1 MNEEIQKYFSILIDS
16 LYARIQ
22 GNEEEEDLLL
32 GYLDKIWDNLT
43 SEQIE
48 IISKII
54 KQFKND
60 WNPEKLQTHTHRKSS
75 TRTLWTS
82 KKSESWW

>member
-1 MNEEIQKYFSILIDS
+1 MRKLKMNEKIQKYFSILINS

-32 GYLDKIWDNLT
+32 DCLDTIWDDLT
-43 SEQIE
+43 PEQIE

-54 KQFKND
+54 KEFKND
-60 WNPEKLQTHTHRKSS
+60 
-75 TRTLWTS
+75 
-82 KKSESWW
+82 

>member
-1 MNEEIQKYFSILIDS
+1 MNEKIQKYFSVLINS

-22 GNEEEEDLLL
+22 GNNEEEDLLL
-32 GYLDKIWDNLT
+32 DCLDTIWDDLT

-54 KQFKND
+54 KEFKND
-60 WNPEKLQTHTHRKSS
+60 
-75 TRTLWTS
+75 
-82 KKSESWW
+82 

>member
-32 GYLDKIWDNLT
+32 GYLDKIWYNLT
-43 SEQIE
+43 PEQIE

-54 KQFKND
+54 KQFKN
-60 WNPEKLQTHTHRKSS
+60 E
-75 TRTLWTS
+75 
-82 KKSESWW
+82 

>member
-1 MNEEIQKYFSILIDS
+1 MKMLVKRLKMNEEIQKYFCILIVS

-22 GNEEEEDLLL
+22 GNVEEEDLLL
-32 GYLDKIWDNLT
+32 GYLDEIWDSLT

-60 WNPEKLQTHTHRKSS
+60 
-75 TRTLWTS
+75 
-82 KKSESWW
+82 

>member
-1 MNEEIQKYFSILIDS
+1 MNEKIQKYFSILINS

-32 GYLDKIWDNLT
+32 DCLDTIWDDLT
-43 SEQIE
+43 PEQIE

-54 KQFKND
+54 KEFKND
-60 WNPEKLQTHTHRKSS
+60 
-75 TRTLWTS
+75 
-82 KKSESWW
+82 

>member
-32 GYLDKIWDNLT
+32 GYLDEIWDNLT
-43 SEQIE
+43 PEQIE

-60 WNPEKLQTHTHRKSS
+60 
-75 TRTLWTS
+75 
-82 KKSESWW
+82 

>member
-1 MNEEIQKYFSILIDS
+1 MKMLVRRLKMNEEIQKYFSILINS

-22 GNEEEEDLLL
+22 GNAEEEDLLL
-32 GYLDKIWDNLT
+32 GYLDEIWDSLT

-60 WNPEKLQTHTHRKSS
+60 
-75 TRTLWTS
+75 
-82 KKSESWW
+82 

>member
-1 MNEEIQKYFSILIDS
+1 MNEEIQKYFCILIDS

-32 GYLDKIWDNLT
+32 GYLDKIWYNLT
-43 SEQIE
+43 PEQIE

-60 WNPEKLQTHTHRKSS
+60 
-75 TRTLWTS
+75 
-82 KKSESWW
+82 

>member
-1 MNEEIQKYFSILIDS
+1 MNEEIQKYFSILINS

-32 GYLDKIWDNLT
+32 GYLDEIWDNLT
-43 SEQIE
+43 PEQIE

-60 WNPEKLQTHTHRKSS
+60 
-75 TRTLWTS
+75 
-82 KKSESWW
+82 

>member
-1 MNEEIQKYFSILIDS
+1 MNEEIQKYFCILIDS

-32 GYLDKIWDNLT
+32 GYLDKIWYNLT
-43 SEQIE
+43 PEQIE

-54 KQFKND
+54 KQFKN
-60 WNPEKLQTHTHRKSS
+60 E
-75 TRTLWTS
+75 
-82 KKSESWW
+82 

>member
-22 GNEEEEDLLL
+22 GNEEEENLLL
-32 GYLDKIWDNLT
+32 GYLDEIWDSLT

-60 WNPEKLQTHTHRKSS
+60 
-75 TRTLWTS
+75 
-82 KKSESWW
+82 

>member
-22 GNEEEEDLLL
+22 GNEEEENLLL
-32 GYLDKIWDNLT
+32 GYLDKIWDSLT

-60 WNPEKLQTHTHRKSS
+60 
-75 TRTLWTS
+75 
-82 KKSESWW
+82 

>member
-1 MNEEIQKYFSILIDS
+1 MNEEIQKYFSILINS

-32 GYLDKIWDNLT
+32 WYLDKIWDNLT

-48 IISKII
+48 IIGKII
-54 KQFKND
+54 KQFRND
-60 WNPEKLQTHTHRKSS
+60 
-75 TRTLWTS
+75 
-82 KKSESWW
+82 

>member
-60 WNPEKLQTHTHRKSS
+60 
-75 TRTLWTS
+75 
-82 KKSESWW
+82 

>member
-1 MNEEIQKYFSILIDS
+1 MNEKIQKYFSILINS

-32 GYLDKIWDNLT
+32 GYLDKIWYNLT
-43 SEQIE
+43 PEQIE

-60 WNPEKLQTHTHRKSS
+60 
-75 TRTLWTS
+75 
-82 KKSESWW
+82 

>member
-1 MNEEIQKYFSILIDS
+1 MTEEIQKYFSILIDS

-32 GYLDKIWDNLT
+32 GHLDKIWDNLT

-48 IISKII
+48 IINKII

-60 WNPEKLQTHTHRKSS
+60 
-75 TRTLWTS
+75 
-82 KKSESWW
+82 

>member
-32 GYLDKIWDNLT
+32 GYLDEIWDSLT

-60 WNPEKLQTHTHRKSS
+60 
-75 TRTLWTS
+75 
-82 KKSESWW
+82 

>member
-1 MNEEIQKYFSILIDS
+1 MKMLVMILKMNEEIQKYFSILIDS

-22 GNEEEEDLLL
+22 GNAEEEDLLL
-32 GYLDKIWDNLT
+32 GYLDEIWDNLT

-60 WNPEKLQTHTHRKSS
+60 
-75 TRTLWTS
+75 
-82 KKSESWW
+82 

>member
-22 GNEEEEDLLL
+22 GNDEEEDLLL
-32 GYLDKIWDNLT
+32 EYLDKIWYNLT
-43 SEQIE
+43 PEQIE

-60 WNPEKLQTHTHRKSS
+60 
-75 TRTLWTS
+75 
-82 KKSESWW
+82 

>member
-1 MNEEIQKYFSILIDS
+1 MNEEIQKYFSILINS

-32 GYLDKIWDNLT
+32 GYLDKIWYNLT
-43 SEQIE
+43 PEQIE

-54 KQFKND
+54 KQFKN
-60 WNPEKLQTHTHRKSS
+60 E
-75 TRTLWTS
+75 
-82 KKSESWW
+82 

>member
-22 GNEEEEDLLL
+22 GNEEEENLLL

-54 KQFKND
+54 KQFKN
-60 WNPEKLQTHTHRKSS
+60 N
-75 TRTLWTS
+75 
-82 KKSESWW
+82 

>member
-1 MNEEIQKYFSILIDS
+1 MNEKIQKYFSILINS

-22 GNEEEEDLLL
+22 GNNEEEDLLL
-32 GYLDKIWDNLT
+32 DCLDTIWDDLT
-43 SEQIE
+43 PEQIE

-60 WNPEKLQTHTHRKSS
+60 
-75 TRTLWTS
+75 
-82 KKSESWW
+82 